1 MLRYGAGCVTPAHR
15 GQGVG
20 LLQAGPLGRGGRG
33 DDSTER
39 SSGRQPR
46 GLDSPFS
53 ADRAGPSI
61 GVKVLLQAP
70 LAEPVPAVGRA
81 TRVPQD
87 LRAYRAEPLGSGL
100 RLKHKGSR
108 VWICIVRAND
118 RPARRQRRITS
129 RISRLANNAR
139 VSDDD

>member
-1 MLRYGAGCVTPAHR
+1 MLRYGAVCVTPAHR

-20 LLQAGPLGRGGRG
+20 LLLQDHWTEET

-39 SSGRQPR
+39 SSGRQPL
-46 GLDSPFS
+46 GPDSPFS
-53 ADRAGPSI
+53 ADRAGPPI

-87 LRAYRAEPLGSGL
+87 LRADWAEPLGSGL
-100 RLKHKGSR
+100 RLKHQGSR
-108 VWICIVRAND
+108 VWICVVRAND

-129 RISRLANNAR
+129 RISRLTTSNAR